1 MRAAT
6 QPQPVPGAPPAMVLF
21 IDDHPEGKGLYREVP
36 GVLRVSCDDVVRP
49 GRRRGGATHLPD
61 VIVIDLAASR
71 TDAFGAIRQ
80 LKAHPDTM
88 RIPIIA
94 LGGVGG
100 DPSSLARS
108 AGADV
113 CLLKP
118 CVPSQVARA
127 IQTLL
132 VCQRSRLSPSV

>member
-1 MRAAT
+1 MSS
-6 QPQPVPGAPPAMVLF
+6 
-21 IDDHPEGKGLYREVP
+21 GL
-36 GVLRVSCDDVVRP
+36 DVAE
-49 GRRRGGATHLPD
+49 GGATHLPD